1 MPTHNDPNNDDLMV
15 TMYQDEMKV
24 NPTSLVLEDD
34 DSESSDDNISAF
46 ALNIASRKRKV
57 ETDIENQ
64 AMVD

>member
-1 MPTHNDPNNDDLMV
+1 MSPDPNNDDLMV

>member
-1 MPTHNDPNNDDLMV
+1 MV